1 MWMKSEA
8 RVMIAKMELLE
19 QEGANRATPVLCVA
33 HHTSTLC
40 HTNARVG
47 GCVGNHRVTDTG
59 ITGTVRYSRV

>member
-1 MWMKSEA
+1 
-8 RVMIAKMELLE
+8 MIAEMKLLE
-19 QEGANRATPVLCVA
+19 QEGANCAWRSDLSVL
-33 HHTSTLC
+33 HIHTSTLC